1 MSLREEI
8 KSFFKGDVL
17 EDANTLTT
25 YSRDTSLFEV
35 RPKMVVFPRDTN
47 DIKNLV
53 KFVGQNPNKNLSLTC
68 RSAGTDMTGGPLNES
83 TIISFT
89 KYFNRIKEV
98 GADYVIVEP
107 GVYYRNLEKETL
119 KNDLIMPSY
128 PASREICAVGGMVAN
143 NAGGEKTLS
152 YGKTENYVEE
162 LKVILKDGNEYI
174 IKPLNKEQLAEKIS
188 QQNFEGEFYR
198 ETYKLVSENEDLIKS
213 SKPNVSKN
221 SAGYNIWK
229 IWNGEIFDLTK
240 LFVGSQGTLGII
252 SEVKLKLIH
261 PKKFSKML
269 VIFLKDL
276 NSLVQ
281 IVHKVLEFKPES
293 FESFDDHTLKLG
305 MRYLFFRFA
314 FQFLPELWMIISG
327 GLPHLVLIAEFT
339 GDSEEEVNSKAIA
352 AQNSLKEFGIKTRIT
367 TDQKDAQKYWTVRRE
382 SFNLLRT
389 KIKGKKTAPFIDDII
404 VAPEKLSEFLP
415 KLNELLKRYDLIYT
429 IAGHIGDG
437 NFHIIPLM
445 DLSDPNSKKIIVE
458 LTRKVYDLV
467 FEFKGSMTAEHN
479 DGLIR
484 TPFLHQMYGDKV
496 YNLFKDIKNIF
507 DPDNI
512 FNPGKKVDG
521 ELDYAINHLKKK

>member
-1 MSLREEI
+1 MSLKTEI

-35 RPKMVVFPRDTN
+35 RPKMVVFPKDVE
-47 DIKNLV
+47 DIKKLV
-53 KFVGQNPNKNLSLTC
+53 NFVRENKNLSLTC

-83 TIISFT
+83 IIVVFT
-89 KYFNRIKEV
+89 KYFKKIKEV
-98 GADYVIVEP
+98 GADYVIAEP
-107 GVYYRNLEKETL
+107 GVFYRDLEKETL
-119 KNDLIMPSY
+119 KKNLIMPSY

-152 YGKTENYVEE
+152 YGKTENYVWE
-162 LKVILKDGNEYI
+162 LKVILKDGNEYL
-174 IKPLNKEQLAEKIS
+174 IKSLNKEQLDQKIN
-188 QQNFEGEFYR
+188 QNDFEGEIYR
-198 ETYKLVSENEDLIKS
+198 EIYKLISENENLINS
-213 SKPNVSKN
+213 GRPIVSKN

-229 IWNGEIFDLTK
+229 VWDGQTFDLTK

-252 SEVKLKLIH
+252 TEVKFKLIH

-276 NSLVQ
+276 NSLVK
-281 IVHKVLEFKPES
+281 IVHKILQFHPES

-314 FQFLPELWMIISG
+314 IKFLPELWMIIAG
-327 GLPHLVLIAEFT
+327 GLPRLVLIAEFT
-339 GDSEEEVNSKAIA
+339 GDSEEEIKNKIESARD
-352 AQNSLKEFGIKTRIT
+352 SLKEFGVRTRIT
-367 TDQKDAQKYWTVRRE
+367 TDQRDAEKYWTVRRE
-382 SFNLLRT
+382 SFNLLRA
-389 KIKGKKTAPFIDDII
+389 KIKNKKTAPFIDDII
-404 VAPEKLSEFLP
+404 VAPEKLPEFLP
-415 KLNELLKRYDLIYT
+415 KLDEILKQYEITYT

-445 DLSDPNSKKIIVE
+445 DLSDPKSKKIIVE
-458 LTRKVYDLV
+458 LIKKVYSLV

-484 TPFLHQMYGDKV
+484 TPFLHQMYGDKI
-496 YNLFKDIKNIF
+496 YNLFKDIKKIF